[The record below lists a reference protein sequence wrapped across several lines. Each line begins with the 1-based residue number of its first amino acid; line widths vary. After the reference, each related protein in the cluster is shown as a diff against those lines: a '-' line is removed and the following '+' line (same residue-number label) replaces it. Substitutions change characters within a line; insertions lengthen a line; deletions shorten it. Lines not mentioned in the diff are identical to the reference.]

1 MTEVPELRTER
12 LLMRGWRE
20 EDFEPWAAI
29 CADDEVMRALGH
41 PGGLDDTESWKSL
54 AMWVGHWEL
63 RGFGH
68 WLLEELDGGELV
80 GRAGLYH
87 PAGWAGIEVGWT
99 VARPHWGKGY
109 APEAARAAC
118 AWAHD
123 ALGVRH
129 IISLIEP
136 SNARSIRV
144 AEKLGETV
152 EGRFQLREFN
162 LLVYGADL
170 PLSGSPAQPAGTRL
184 A

>member
-1 MTEVPELRTER
+1 VSKVPELRTER
-12 LLMRGWRE
+12 LLMRGWFE
-20 EDFEPWAAI
+20 EDFEAWAEI
-29 CADDEVMRALGH
+29 CADDEVMRSLGA
-41 PGGLDDTESWKSL
+41 PGGLDAPESWKQI

-63 RGFGH
+63 KGFGH
-68 WLLEELDGGELV
+68 WLLEHRETGELV
-80 GRAGLYH
+80 GRAGLYQ
-87 PAGWAGIEVGWT
+87 PAGWPGLEVGWT

-123 ALGVRH
+123 ELGAEH

-136 SNARSIRV
+136 SHTRSIRV

-152 EGRFQLREFN
+152 EGRFQLREFD

-170 PLSGSPAQPAGTRL
+170 PL
-184 A
+184 

>member
-1 MTEVPELRTER
+1 VTEIPELRTER
-12 LLMRGWRE
+12 LVLRGWRAQ
-20 EDFEPWAAI
+20 DFKGWAAI
-29 CADDEVMRALGH
+29 FADDEVMRSLGA
-41 PGGLDDTESWKSL
+41 PGGLDEPEAWKHM

-68 WLLEELDGGELV
+68 WLLEERETGELV
-80 GRAGLYH
+80 GRAGLYY
-87 PAGWAGIEVGWT
+87 PAGWPGLEVGWT

-123 ALGVRH
+123 ELGLQH

-136 SNARSIRV
+136 TNTRSIRV

-152 EGRFQLREFN
+152 EGRFQLREFD

-170 PLSGSPAQPAGTRL
+170 PLHGSPT
-184 A
+184 

>member
-1 MTEVPELRTER
+1 VTEVPELRTER
-12 LLMRGWRE
+12 LVMRGWRAQ
-20 EDFEPWAAI
+20 DFKGWAAI
-29 CADDEVMRALGH
+29 FADDEVMRSLGA
-41 PGGLDDTESWKSL
+41 PGGLDEPEAWKHM

-68 WLLEELDGGELV
+68 WLLEELESGELV
-80 GRAGLYH
+80 GRAGLYY
-87 PAGWAGIEVGWT
+87 PAGWPGIEVGWT
-99 VARPHWGKGY
+99 VARAHWGKGY

-118 AWAHD
+118 AWGHD
-123 ALGVRH
+123 ELGLQH

-136 SNARSIRV
+136 SNTRSIRV

-152 EGRFQLREFN
+152 EGRFQLREFD

-170 PLSGSPAQPAGTRL
+170 PLGGSPAKPSGTDS